1 MLTSNHKEIMI
12 SSYRNISFNP
22 EKRGESD
29 FQHYSQLL
37 ENDLLIIGEY
47 NNGHNKYA
55 EKFISKLILIYNHR
69 SNTASAMI
77 TGPARFPTSK
87 NNKRLDWEMKAIDKF
102 VQWRERYLNLV
113 TRIRRATIQESLD
126 KHLNKAETSQYSR
139 ERVREL
145 EARQELSQKF
155 EGFTMA
161 CGGVVTLNNERLV
174 ITHDSKPSIEV
185 LSLIKKRG
193 FKYSPKTKTWVR
205 QFTGNALMSV
215 EILRD
220 EIEKIKD

>member
-1 MLTSNHKEIMI
+1 MLTNNHKEIMM

-22 EKRGESD
+22 ERRGESD
-29 FQHYSQLL
+29 FQHYSKLL
-37 ENDLLIIGEY
+37 ENDLKIIGEH
-47 NNGHNKYA
+47 NNSNNRYC
-55 EKFISKLILIYNHR
+55 EKFINKLMLIYNHR

-102 VQWRERYLNLV
+102 IHRRDRYLKLV
-113 TRIRRATIQESLD
+113 TRVRRATIQESLD
-126 KHLNKAETSQYSR
+126 KHASKTSQYSR
-139 ERVREL
+139 ERVKEL
-145 EARQELSQKF
+145 EARQELSDKF

-161 CGGVVTLNNERLV
+161 CGGVVTLSNERLV
-174 ITHDSKPSIEV
+174 ITHESKPSVEV

-220 EIEKIKD
+220 EIEKLK

>member
-1 MLTSNHKEIMI
+1 
-12 SSYRNISFNP
+12 
-22 EKRGESD
+22 
-29 FQHYSQLL
+29 
-37 ENDLLIIGEY
+37 
-47 NNGHNKYA
+47 
-55 EKFISKLILIYNHR
+55 
-69 SNTASAMI
+69 
-77 TGPARFPTSK
+77 
-87 NNKRLDWEMKAIDKF
+87 MKAIDRF

-113 TRIRRATIQESLD
+113 TRVRRATIQESLD

-145 EARQELSQKF
+145 EARQKLSDKF

-161 CGGVVTLNNERLV
+161 CGGAVTLNNERLV
-174 ITHDSKPSIEV
+174 ITHESKPSFEV

-193 FKYSPKTKTWVR
+193 FKYSPKTKSWVR

-220 EIEKIKD
+220 EIEKLKEKGG